1 MTTVNQN
8 AMNIEQEEEEEVTN
22 ERIGGSGRGAISFLA
37 ALIPIIFLG
46 WPAFASGNWTMVFVS
61 LFLAYVFYSTVRMNN
76 QWEEA
81 IVLRLG
87 KFSRTVGAG
96 IFFVIPFIENPIS
109 RDLRIR
115 TVDIAK
121 QEVITKDN
129 ISVGVNAVAFLK
141 IVDAKKSIINIQ
153 DFLFAVKQYSQTTL
167 RNVIGQK
174 ELDELLEKRESIAKS
189 IKTIVDEEA
198 DKWGVDVI
206 KIELQDIEVPE
217 DMKRIIARQAEAE
230 REKRGVIIASEG
242 EVIAAKNLLKAANT
256 LSESKGRVALRLREL
271 ATISDVSQ
279 DQSNTIVFYPTGL
292 GLDSLV
298 AGTALSEN
306 LKKKNNAMI
315 LCHECFCL

>member
-1 MTTVNQN
+1 MAAENEEAEVETTTV
-8 AMNIEQEEEEEVTN
+8 QEN
-22 ERIGGSGRGAISFLA
+22 ENVGGTGRGAISVLV
-37 ALIPIIFLG
+37 ALIPLAIIGYFAFVTDSFLL
-46 WPAFASGNWTMVFVS
+46 WIPA
-61 LFLAYVFYSTVRMNN
+61 LFLSYVFYSAVRMNN
-76 QWEEA
+76 QWEQA
-81 IVLRLG
+81 IILRLG
-87 KFSRTVGAG
+87 KFKRTVGPG
-96 IFFVIPFIENPIS
+96 IFFVIPFIENAIS

-115 TVDIAK
+115 TVDIPK

-141 IVDAKKSIINIQ
+141 ILDAKSSIINIQ
-153 DFLFAVKQYSQTTL
+153 DFLYAVKQYSQTTL

-242 EVIAAKNLLKAANT
+242 EVIAAKNLTKAADT
-256 LSESKGRVALRLREL
+256 LMKSKGQIGVRLR
-271 ATISDVSQ
+271 
-279 DQSNTIVFYPTGL
+279 
-292 GLDSLV
+292 
-298 AGTALSEN
+298 
-306 LKKKNNAMI
+306 
-315 LCHECFCL
+315 

>member
-1 MTTVNQN
+1 MANGD
-8 AMNIEQEEEEEVTN
+8 IEAAVETISETGYS
-22 ERIGGSGRGAISFLA
+22 ERVGGTGRGAISFLV
-37 ALIPIIFLG
+37 ALIPLIFLG
-46 WPAFASGNWTMVFVS
+46 LPAYISGNLIMLIIS
-61 LFLAYVFYSTVRMNN
+61 LFLAAMGYAAVRMNN

-87 KFSRTVGAG
+87 KFKRTVGPG
-96 IFFVIPFIENPIS
+96 IFFVIPFIENAIS

-115 TVDIAK
+115 TVDIPK

-141 IVDAKKSIINIQ
+141 VVDTKRSIINIQ
-153 DFLFAVKQYSQTTL
+153 DFLYAVKQYSQTTL

-189 IKTIVDEEA
+189 IKTVVDEES
-198 DKWGVDVI
+198 DKWGIDVI

-242 EVIAAKNLLKAANT
+242 EVIAAKNLTKAADT
-256 LSESKGRVALRLREL
+256 LMRSKGKIGVRLREL

-279 DQSNTIVFYPTGL
+279 DQSNTIVFYPTGM
-292 GLDSLV
+292 GLDTVV
-298 AGTALSEN
+298 AGTALS
-306 LKKKNNAMI
+306 KKFKGSKK
-315 LCHECFCL
+315 